1 MIASEFS
8 VRGAMNGL
16 TTELI
21 KHHIRYHVL
30 EPSSDTERQR
40 GGEELIDIIG
50 TYLK

>member
-1 MIASEFS
+1 
-8 VRGAMNGL
+8 MNGL
-16 TTELI
+16 TTELMEY
-21 KHHIRYHVL
+21 HTRYSVL